1 MLQSSMKKFFY
12 FSEKKLEFVEIK
24 NFSRKTA
31 FSIIISTIF
40 LTAIVLGIY
49 FLTQPLFNDNDK
61 EKLLLENEALKAE
74 LKSLEKKYS
83 SLLNELN
90 ELGYLSNT
98 LRSIVNLKP
107 LDDNERYLGKGGSIL
122 SNDLITNLKL
132 GNDVKQSLN
141 AIESVVNRFEFE
153 KLEFRNLEQKIL
165 ENEKF
170 YECVPILIPTVG
182 EFSLDGFGMRV
193 HPILKIRR
201 MHEGIDILN
210 DPGTPVYAPG
220 AGRVSYIG
228 RKAGLGITLEIEH
241 GFGYKTVYGHLSK
254 TLVKEGQTVNRGDK
268 IALSGN
274 TGLST
279 GPHLHYEVHFN
290 GIPVDPSD
298 YFIEHSK
305 TYLAEKTK
313 NKLGGN

>member
-1 MLQSSMKKFFY
+1 MKKFFY

-24 NFSRKTA
+24 NFNRKTA
-31 FSIIISTIF
+31 FSILFSTIF
-40 LTAIVLGIY
+40 LTLLIFFIY
-49 FLTQPLFNDNDK
+49 TITQPLFRSDDR

-74 LKSLEKKYS
+74 LKNLDKKYS
-83 SLLNELN
+83 SLINELN

-107 LDDNERYLGKGGSIL
+107 LEDKERQLGKGGSVL
-122 SNDLITNLKL
+122 SIELLNNLKL
-132 GNDVKQSLN
+132 GTDVKESLT
-141 AIESVVNRFEFE
+141 AIESIINRFEFE
-153 KLEFRNLEQKIL
+153 KVEYKNLEKRIL

-170 YECVPILIPTVG
+170 YESVPVLIPTIG
-182 EFSLDGFGMRV
+182 EFSIDGFGMRV

-220 AGRVSYIG
+220 AGKVTYVG
-228 RKAGLGITLEIEH
+228 RKAGLGITMEIDH

-254 TLVKEGQTVNRGDK
+254 TLVPEGQLVKRGDK

-279 GPHLHYEVHFN
+279 GPHLHYEVHLN
-290 GIPVDPSD
+290 GIPQDPSE

-305 TYLAEKTK
+305 TFLAEKMK

>member
-1 MLQSSMKKFFY
+1 MKKFFY
-12 FSEKKLEFVEIK
+12 FSEKNLEFVEIK
-24 NFSRKTA
+24 NFNRKTA
-31 FSIIISTIF
+31 FSILFSTIF
-40 LTAIVLGIY
+40 LTLLIFFIY
-49 FLTQPLFNDNDK
+49 TITQPLFRNDDR

-74 LKSLEKKYS
+74 LKNLDKKYS

-107 LDDNERYLGKGGSIL
+107 LEDKERQLGKGGSVL
-122 SNDLITNLKL
+122 SSELLNNLKL
-132 GNDVKQSLN
+132 GTDVKESIA
-141 AIESVVNRFEFE
+141 AIESIVNRFEFE
-153 KLEFRNLEQKIL
+153 KVEYKNLEKRIL
-165 ENEKF
+165 ENERF
-170 YECVPILIPTVG
+170 YESVPVLIPTAG
-182 EFSLDGFGMRV
+182 DFSIDGFGMRL
-193 HPILKIRR
+193 HPILKINR

-220 AGRVSYIG
+220 AGRVTYVG
-228 RKAGLGITLEIEH
+228 RKAGLGISIEIEH

-254 TLVKEGQTVNRGDK
+254 TLVQEGQAVKRGDK

-279 GPHLHYEVHFN
+279 GPHLHYEVHLN
-290 GIPVDPSD
+290 GVPQDPSE

-305 TYLAEKTK
+305 TFLAEKMK